1 MTSAGVALLFATL
14 IGVFITPDGIV
25 VGSDSALSN
34 LSGQVASQQKYCV
47 TGPKSVATLQGS
59 YQLQDSVT
67 KATIELYDR
76 FRDLCAQM
84 HGSLAPLELGEQVSQ
99 IANTLK
105 TDLVGFL
112 ETLPAGDVIRMYSSN
127 PVVARIAVTGY
138 GKDGA
143 ESIVVGLGVATDR
156 VTNRWEARVS
166 PLPRLSFSGCGVRFH
181 GQEGVVGALRKEGDV
196 RLPPA
201 EFQNTDVT
209 RLAGLIRGNCVGASM
224 HTASTMFLQ
233 AVRLT
238 VTFGPGFGIP
248 QGTVGMPAD
257 VIMIPRDGA
266 PDVKR
271 VESW

>member
-34 LSGQVASQQKYCV
+34 LTGQVSSQQKYCM

-76 FRDLCAQM
+76 FRDLC
-84 HGSLAPLELGEQVSQ
+84 SQ
-99 IANTLK
+99 IHGAPAPAELSEQASRIASTLK
-105 TDLVGFL
+105 ADLASFL
-112 ETLPAGDVIRMYSSN
+112 ETLPAADVIQMYSSN

-138 GKDGA
+138 GKNGP

-156 VTNRWEARVS
+156 DTNRWEARVS

-181 GQEGVVGALRKEGDV
+181 GQEGVVAALRKDGDV
-196 RLPPA
+196 RLPPG
-201 EFQNTDVT
+201 ESQNPDVT
-209 RLAGLIRGNCVGASM
+209 KLAGLIRGSCAEAS
-224 HTASTMFLQ
+224 TQSALTMFLQ

-257 VIMIPRDGA
+257 VIVIPRDGK
-266 PDVKR
+266 PDVVR
-271 VESW
+271 IESW

>member
-1 MTSAGVALLFATL
+1 MTSAGIALLYATL

-34 LSGQVASQQKYCV
+34 LAGQVAREQKYCV

-59 YQLQDSVT
+59 YQLQDTVT
-67 KATIELYDR
+67 KATVGLYDR
-76 FRDLCAQM
+76 FRDLCSQL
-84 HGSLAPLELGEQVSQ
+84 HGSLAPLELQDQLNQ
-99 IANTLK
+99 IANGLK
-105 TDLVGFL
+105 TDLERFL
-112 ETLPAGDVIRMYSSN
+112 GTLPAADVIQMYSSN

-143 ESIVVGLGVATDR
+143 QSIVVGLGVATDR
-156 VTNRWEARVS
+156 ATNRWEARVS

-181 GQEGVVGALRKEGDV
+181 GQDGVVGALRNEGDV
-196 RLPPA
+196 RLAPA
-201 EFQNTDVT
+201 ELQNPDVT
-209 RLAGLIRGNCVGASM
+209 RLAGLIRGNCAGASPQS
-224 HTASTMFLQ
+224 ASTMFLQ

-257 VIMIPRDGA
+257 VIVIPREGG
-266 PDVKR
+266 PDVTR
-271 VESW
+271 HESW